1 MNSQVALYD
10 LVVNNIN
17 NPTAQLTN
25 DILGSHDITIST
37 GGTLDPATNDKN
49 ISLSGDWINNGA
61 FNSGAFPAQNA
72 LVTFNG
78 TSPQTLSGTQKTTF
92 NNLTLSNGT
101 GLTLSQNTDLLN
113 AFSFGTS
120 GAILTSNGFLTIKS
134 GPTNTG
140 RITDIT
146 NNGVN
151 SGNDIT
157 GNVTVERYISARK
170 AWRFLAVPTRPSQTI
185 HAAWQENQPAG
196 ATTPA
201 GLGTQI
207 TSNRASWLADG
218 FDMLSTG
225 GPSMKTYNPVTNNYT
240 GITTTLLP
248 FAPALGGYMTFIRGD
263 RTANAVASPVTST
276 ILRTKGVLFTGT
288 QASIDVVAGQITP
301 YNNPYASPLD
311 LRKIS
316 QSLSVFFYVWDPNSG
331 GSNGFG
337 AFQTLSWNNGTGN
350 YDAIPGGGSFGPG
363 NIDNFIES
371 GQAFLVSGN
380 PISLPLTEDKKG
392 NGSNVMVFLQNPLP
406 TPQIRSN
413 LYGLNP
419 DGAGYLADGALTV
432 FDDAYSNEVDGMD
445 AKKLANINE
454 NLSIKKKS
462 ISLAIERRGPVTKND
477 TLFLD
482 LTGVRAQ
489 QYYFEFIADKLDQ
502 PGMTAFLE
510 DNYSHAKTLVNL
522 NGNTKIN
529 FTVNN
534 DAGSYSSDRFRI
546 VFLPT
551 IALPVTFTSV
561 KAYRQDKN
569 INVEWRVEM
578 RPA

>member
-1 MNSQVALYD
+1 MSGGTLNLSGRLTFSTGAVPSTNLSGGNINLATVGNSSAIGTIDMTGPTKINVSGGLITFKNANTGTGGDVNILFTTGAKPFTGGTMQFGTVGTPAAQVFKINSQVALYD

-78 TSPQTLSGTQKTTF
+78 TSPQILSGTQKTTF

-134 GPTNTG
+134 GPANTG

-311 LRKIS
+311 L
-316 QSLSVFFYVWDPNSG
+316 
-331 GSNGFG
+331 
-337 AFQTLSWNNGTGN
+337 
-350 YDAIPGGGSFGPG
+350 
-363 NIDNFIES
+363 
-371 GQAFLVSGN
+371 
-380 PISLPLTEDKKG
+380 
-392 NGSNVMVFLQNPLP
+392 
-406 TPQIRSN
+406 
-413 LYGLNP
+413 
-419 DGAGYLADGALTV
+419 
-432 FDDAYSNEVDGMD
+432 
-445 AKKLANINE
+445 
-454 NLSIKKKS
+454 
-462 ISLAIERRGPVTKND
+462 
-477 TLFLD
+477 
-482 LTGVRAQ
+482 
-489 QYYFEFIADKLDQ
+489 
-502 PGMTAFLE
+502 
-510 DNYSHAKTLVNL
+510 
-522 NGNTKIN
+522 
-529 FTVNN
+529 
-534 DAGSYSSDRFRI
+534 
-546 VFLPT
+546 
-551 IALPVTFTSV
+551 
-561 KAYRQDKN
+561 
-569 INVEWRVEM
+569 
-578 RPA
+578 